1 MLQVWCNKRGVV
13 TGAEFSSSMV
23 AASTEWS
30 AQWSR
35 YPIMDIVLAGLRQG
49 IYCDKHR
56 NIVKYIISE
65 MPFCFLFKIPFHCCK
80 IFSPCPRSQ
89 ARIREFGLQHVIDE
103 NDIENHDANNLAL
116 FDEFINN
123 LNSIGFR
130 QDIGIIVIFKITV
143 SIILLFKIQQ
153 SSKCEIELILTSVAN
168 NLEVNPQMLY
178 RSLTETNI
186 NSKESFSRE
195 ITFQEN
201 VKSLARILYT
211 TLVDWTENF
220 INAQLKLR

>member
-1 MLQVWCNKRGVV
+1 
-13 TGAEFSSSMV
+13 
-23 AASTEWS
+23 
-30 AQWSR
+30 
-35 YPIMDIVLAGLRQG
+35 
-49 IYCDKHR
+49 
-56 NIVKYIISE
+56 

-116 FDEFINN
+116 FDEFIKN